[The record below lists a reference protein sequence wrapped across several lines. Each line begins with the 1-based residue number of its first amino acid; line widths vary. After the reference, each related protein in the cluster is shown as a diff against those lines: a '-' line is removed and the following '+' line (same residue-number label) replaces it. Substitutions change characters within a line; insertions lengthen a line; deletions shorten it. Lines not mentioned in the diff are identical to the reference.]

1 MVGGE
6 RNTARAK
13 RLPSR
18 RSREASH
25 QMLTAHAYVDD
36 GRRVVAFTGELDLAT
51 AGTTVRM
58 TFRRG

>member
-1 MVGGE
+1 
-6 RNTARAK
+6 
-13 RLPSR
+13 
-18 RSREASH
+18 
-25 QMLTAHAYVDD
+25 MLTAHAYVDD